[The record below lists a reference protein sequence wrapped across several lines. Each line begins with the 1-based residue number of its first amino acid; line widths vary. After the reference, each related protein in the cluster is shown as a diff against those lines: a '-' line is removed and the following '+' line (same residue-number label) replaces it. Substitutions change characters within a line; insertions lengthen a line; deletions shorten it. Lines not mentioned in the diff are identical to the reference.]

1 MYGSWAE
8 GTNMETSDIDLWVYC
23 ENLPS
28 GTTVAELERGISRLL
43 SAEVHVLLLS
53 IDKIAAMK
61 RSDEPF
67 YRSFVKQSIT
77 LDGESPD
84 TA

>member
-1 MYGSWAE
+1 
-8 GTNMETSDIDLWVYC
+8 METSDIDLWVYC

-28 GTTVAELERGISRLL
+28 GTMVAELERGISRTL
-43 SAEVHVLLLS
+43 SAEVHVLILTH
-53 IDKIAAMK
+53 DKIAAMK

-67 YRSFVKQSIT
+67 YLSFVKQSIT

>member
-1 MYGSWAE
+1 M
-8 GTNMETSDIDLWVYC
+8 
-23 ENLPS
+23 
-28 GTTVAELERGISRLL
+28 VAELERGISRTL
-43 SAEVHVLLLS
+43 STEVHVLILTH
-53 IDKIAAMK
+53 DKIAAMK

-67 YRSFVKQSIT
+67 YLSFVKQLIT